1 MEEKKTPPKS
11 LIELLDRIEETAG
24 ESDEPSFEDVMNAVG
39 RRSFGPLLL
48 LVGIVTVAPGVG
60 DIPGVP
66 TVMGFFV
73 LLVSVQLLF
82 GHEKFW
88 LPQWMLQRS
97 TKPEKLKKIAT
108 TKWLRK
114 PAGWIDKLAIRRLE
128 FFTGKK
134 ATYVIA
140 IACTVLALTLP
151 VTEFVPLSSNGVSLG
166 LVAFGISLVAGDGLM
181 ALLGFV
187 ISAATLTLIIIGLT

>member
-1 MEEKKTPPKS
+1 MEKKPTPPKS
-11 LIELLDRIEETAG
+11 LIELLDRIG
-24 ESDEPSFEDVMNAVG
+24 EVADEREEPSFEDIMDAVG

-48 LVGIVTVAPGVG
+48 LVGVVTVAPGIG

-66 TVMGFFV
+66 TVMGIFV
-73 LLVSVQLLF
+73 LLVSAQLLF
-82 GHEKFW
+82 GREKFW

-97 TKPEKLKKIAT
+97 TTPEKLKKITT
-108 TKWLRK
+108 TKWTRK
-114 PAGWIDKLAIRRLE
+114 PAGWIDKLVIRRLE

-134 ATYVIA
+134 ATYAIA
-140 IACTVLALTLP
+140 VACTVLALTLP
-151 VTEFVPLSSNGVSLG
+151 VTEFVPLSTNGISIG

-187 ISAATLTLIIIGLT
+187 ISMGTIALIVMTLT

>member
-1 MEEKKTPPKS
+1 M
-11 LIELLDRIEETAG
+11 D
-24 ESDEPSFEDVMNAVG
+24 AVG

-60 DIPGVP
+60 DIPGIP

-73 LLVSVQLLF
+73 VLVSAQLLF

-88 LPQWMLQRS
+88 LPQWMLRRS
-97 TKPEKLKKIAT
+97 TTPEKLKKIAT

-114 PAGWIDKLAIRRLE
+114 PAGWIDKLVIRRLE

-134 ATYVIA
+134 ATYAIA

-166 LVAFGISLVAGDGLM
+166 LVAFGLSLVAGDGLM